1 MGGRTGT
8 AEGCCSAQ
16 RTASCRKGFGVNPAA
31 AMNNAWLVPGKTHLT
46 PPSQAE
52 GITLPTCLY
61 FAWIRNPHT
70 RPADL
75 LKEEL

>member
-1 MGGRTGT
+1 
-8 AEGCCSAQ
+8 
-16 RTASCRKGFGVNPAA
+16 
-31 AMNNAWLVPGKTHLT
+31 MNNAWLVPGKTHPT